1 MWEQIAA
8 NRRQSALLVV
18 VMAAVLGALGWAV
31 GESQVQG
38 GGAYGIGFAAIV
50 WIILTLVA
58 WFQGDSIYLAMS
70 GARKITKD
78 DLPVLHDVVEEM
90 TIASGLPTVPDIYVI
105 DDAAPNAFA
114 TGRKPET
121 ASVAVTSGLLKALN
135 RDELQG
141 VIAHELG
148 HIRNRDILL
157 MLFAGV
163 MAGAIVMLAEVGLRG
178 MWFSGGRRSRRSNDS
193 GGGGAAIIM
202 LVAVVLMILA
212 PIIAQLIYFAISR
225 KREYLADASA
235 AAYTR
240 YPEGLASAL
249 EKIAAAPAEQ
259 LRGANRA
266 NAPMYIVNPLRAADK
281 QAHAATS
288 ATATHPPI
296 TERVRILRAM
306 GGASFLDYDRSYREV
321 TGKGGVMPRSA
332 LDDPHAGAGLRVQGS
347 RWRHETATG
356 AAPVD
361 SAAALVA
368 TVTEAAA
375 VATADDPRVRARE
388 VDDYLYKDQGYARI
402 ECPCGTVLKVPP
414 GLTAPSVQCPR
425 CGRSHEVAWEGHR

>member
-1 MWEQIAA
+1 MWEQIAS
-8 NRRQSALLVV
+8 NRRQSAFLVV
-18 VMAAVLGALGWAV
+18 VMAAVLGALGWAL
-31 GESQVQG
+31 GESQVEG
-38 GGAYGIGFAAIV
+38 GGAFGIGLAAVV

-70 GARKITKD
+70 GARKVTKD
-78 DLPVLHDVVEEM
+78 DLPVLYDVVEEM
-90 TIASGLPTVPDIYVI
+90 TIASGLPKVPDIYVI

-141 VIAHELG
+141 VVAHELG

-178 MWFSGGRRSRRSNDS
+178 MWFGGGRRSRRSNDS
-193 GGGGAAIIM
+193 GGGGAIIM
-202 LVAVVLMILA
+202 LVAVALMILA

-249 EKIAAAPAEQ
+249 EKIAASAGGDQ

-266 NAPMYIVNPLRAADK
+266 NAPMYIVNPLQAAESE
-281 QAHAATS
+281 ARAATS

-296 TERVRILRAM
+296 AERVRILRAM
-306 GGASFLDYDRSYREV
+306 GGGASFQDYDRSYREI

-332 LDDPHAGAGLRVQGS
+332 LDDPHAGAGLRVQGE
-347 RWRHETATG
+347 RWRRGTAT
-356 AAPVD
+356 ASSPIDIA
-361 SAAALVA
+361 A

-375 VATADDPRVRARE
+375 LATAADPRLRARE
-388 VDDYLYKDQGYARI
+388 VDDFFYKQQGYARV

-414 GLTAPSVQCPR
+414 GLTATSVQCPR
-425 CGRSHEVAWEGHR
+425 CGRTHEVAWADRP

>member
-8 NRRQSALLVV
+8 NRRQSAFLVV
-18 VMAAVLGALGWAV
+18 VMAAVLGALGWAI
-31 GESQVQG
+31 GESQAHG
-38 GGAYGIGFAAIV
+38 GGPFGIGLAAVV
-50 WIILTLVA
+50 WLVLTLVA

-70 GARKITKD
+70 GARKVAKE
-78 DLPVLHDVVEEM
+78 DLPVLYDVVEEM
-90 TIASGLPTVPDIYVI
+90 TIAAGLPKVPDIYVI

-141 VIAHELG
+141 VVAHELG
-148 HIRNRDILL
+148 HVRNRDILL

-193 GGGGAAIIM
+193 GGGGQAIIM
-202 LVAVVLMILA
+202 IVAVVLMILA

-266 NAPMYIVNPLRAADK
+266 NAPMYIVNPLRAADEK
-281 QAHAATS
+281 AHAAAS

-296 TERVRILRAM
+296 AERVRILRAM
-306 GGASFLDYDRSYREV
+306 GSGASFTDYDRSYREV

-332 LDDPHAGAGLRVQGS
+332 LDDPHAGAGLRVQGPT
-347 RWRHETATG
+347 WRRGVEPTADVM
-356 AAPVD
+356 A
-361 SAAALVA
+361 A
-368 TVTEAAA
+368 TVAEAAA
-375 VATADDPRVRARE
+375 VATAADPRQRARQ
-388 VDDYLYKDQGYARI
+388 VDDFLYEQQGYARV
-402 ECPCGTVLKVPP
+402 ECPCGAVLKIPP
-414 GLTAPSVQCPR
+414 GLTATQVTCPR
-425 CGRSHEVAWEGHR
+425 CGREHGVPPGNRTK

>member
-18 VMAAVLGALGWAV
+18 VMAAILGALGWAL
-31 GESQVQG
+31 GESQAKG
-38 GGAYGIGFAAIV
+38 GGAYGIGLAAVV

-70 GARKITKD
+70 GARKVTKD
-78 DLPVLHDVVEEM
+78 DLPVLYDVVEEM
-90 TIASGLPTVPDIYVI
+90 TIASGLPKIPDIYVI

-141 VIAHELG
+141 VVAHELG

-178 MWFSGGRRSRRSNDS
+178 MWFGGGRRSRRSNDS
-193 GGGGAAIIM
+193 GGGGQAIIM
-202 LVAVVLMILA
+202 LVAVALMILA

-240 YPEGLASAL
+240 FPEGLASAL

-266 NAPMYIVNPLRAADK
+266 NAPMYIVNPLQAASTRRPRRLRGHRHAPADRRAR
-281 QAHAATS
+281 AHPARDGRRRQL
-288 ATATHPPI
+288 P
-296 TERVRILRAM
+296 
-306 GGASFLDYDRSYREV
+306 
-321 TGKGGVMPRSA
+321 
-332 LDDPHAGAGLRVQGS
+332 GLRPQLPRDHRQG
-347 RWRHETATG
+347 RRDAQVG
-356 AAPVD
+356 
-361 SAAALVA
+361 
-368 TVTEAAA
+368 
-375 VATADDPRVRARE
+375 
-388 VDDYLYKDQGYARI
+388 
-402 ECPCGTVLKVPP
+402 P
-414 GLTAPSVQCPR
+414 G
-425 CGRSHEVAWEGHR
+425 

>member
-8 NRRQSALLVV
+8 NRRRSAFLVV
-18 VMAAVLGALGWAV
+18 MMAGLLGALGWAL
-31 GESQVQG
+31 GESQVEG
-38 GGAYGIGFAAIV
+38 GGLFGIGLAAVV
-50 WIILTLVA
+50 WLILTLVA

-70 GARKITKD
+70 GARKVSKA
-78 DLPVLHDVVEEM
+78 DLPVLYDVVEEM
-90 TIASGLPTVPDIYVI
+90 TIASGLPTMPAIYVI

-141 VIAHELG
+141 VVAHELG

-163 MAGAIVMLAEVGLRG
+163 MVGAIVLLAQGGMRGLWYG
-178 MWFSGGRRSRRSNDS
+178 GGRRSRRSEG

-202 LVAVVLMILA
+202 LIAVALMILA

-249 EKIAAAPAEQ
+249 EKIAAAPKEL

-266 NAPMYIVNPLRAADK
+266 SAPMYIVNPLQAAGADARAAS
-281 QAHAATS
+281 AAS
-288 ATATHPPI
+288 ATHPPI
-296 TERVRILRAM
+296 AERVRILRAM
-306 GGASFLDYDRSYREV
+306 GGGASFQDYERSYREV
-321 TGKGGVMPRSA
+321 TGKGGVLPRSA
-332 LDDPHAGAGLRVQGS
+332 LEDAHAGAGLRIQGEG
-347 RWRHETATG
+347 WRRG
-356 AAPVD
+356 AAAAEAPAAATLA
-361 SAAALVA
+361 SAATSAEALAV
-368 TVTEAAA
+368 AAA
-375 VATADDPRVRARE
+375 AEPRLRARE
-388 VDDYLYKDQGYARI
+388 VDDFFYKQQGYARI
-402 ECPCGTVLKVPP
+402 ECPCGNVLKVPP
-414 GLTAPSVQCPR
+414 GLTATSVKCPS
-425 CGRSHEVAWEGHR
+425 CGRRHEVAWGRLG